1 MISREYIRRILREE
15 VESMPTK
22 FRYSTM
28 KPFVKG
34 ATKKYYFNDIVPIPD
49 SSPIPGSI
57 KLEGPDGNFIF
68 SKSVLKLELDKKR
81 MSIFQKDFNVDN
93 PEHKTVNRAETTG
106 ITSKNI
112 KSALQQAFPQYW
124 NSENAIFSAG
134 LRGIYTIGSKINEPE
149 QDWSIMNYFDTKV
162 EIHDLLYSR
171 YTEENPDMDI
181 VDWMTDVFQNDD
193 DFTDEL
199 VKRQWKSIENGI
211 INEKK
216 AIEAL
221 ISKKGSGNVIVY
233 PFGSKMDRF
242 GGIDVTIDG
251 INYQIKP
258 LSGYKIVDGKYVVS
272 TYGMRDYTSKTKLH
286 KIVFYNGKTCLIF
299 DNKNYS
305 VQGKFNA
312 IFDEKPEII

>member
-22 FRYSTM
+22 FRYTTM

-112 KSALQQAFPQYW
+112 KTALEQAFPQYW

-134 LRGIYTIGSKINEPE
+134 LRGVYTIGSKINEPE

-162 EIHDLLYSR
+162 EIHDLLS
-171 YTEENPDMDI
+171 
-181 VDWMTDVFQNDD
+181 
-193 DFTDEL
+193 
-199 VKRQWKSIENGI
+199 S
-211 INEKK
+211 
-216 AIEAL
+216 
-221 ISKKGSGNVIVY
+221 VY
-233 PFGSKMDRF
+233 
-242 GGIDVTIDG
+242 
-251 INYQIKP
+251 
-258 LSGYKIVDGKYVVS
+258 L
-272 TYGMRDYTSKTKLH
+272 
-286 KIVFYNGKTCLIF
+286 
-299 DNKNYS
+299 
-305 VQGKFNA
+305 
-312 IFDEKPEII
+312 E